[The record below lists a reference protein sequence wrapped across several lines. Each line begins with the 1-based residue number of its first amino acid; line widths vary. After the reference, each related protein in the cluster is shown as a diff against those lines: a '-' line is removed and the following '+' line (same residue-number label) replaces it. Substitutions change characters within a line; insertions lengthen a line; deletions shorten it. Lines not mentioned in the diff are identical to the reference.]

1 MLFMTLATSE
11 YSEAETIEA
20 LLARI
25 ARGDK
30 AALGELYERTHA
42 AVFGFAMS
50 MCSSPADAEDI
61 LHDTY
66 LAVFSSADS
75 YKPKGKPM
83 AWIMTIAKNL
93 ARMRMRK
100 ARRQLDIAD
109 EDWGQYL
116 TAKDAVSPD
125 ERILLQTAMKILS
138 DTQQQI
144 VMLHAVA
151 GIKHREIAA
160 ILDMPTATVL
170 SKYSRAIKKLCS
182 AMADTRNERYQHR
195 LEAPLRRFPR
205 SPRRSGRYPQRV

>member
-1 MLFMTLATSE
+1 MLSMTVTASE
-11 YSEAETIEA
+11 YETIEA

-50 MCSSPADAEDI
+50 MCPSPADAEDI

-66 LAVFSSADS
+66 LAVYSSAGQ
-75 YKPKGKPM
+75 YKAKGKPM

-100 ARRQLDIAD
+100 AGRQLDIAD
-109 EDWGQYL
+109 EDWERYL
-116 TAKDAVSPD
+116 AAKNEVSPD
-125 ERILLQTAMKILS
+125 ERILLQAALKLLS
-138 DTQQQI
+138 DTERQI

-151 GIKHREIAA
+151 GLKHREIAA

-170 SKYSRAIKKLCS
+170 SKYSRALKKLAS
-182 AMADTRNERYQHR
+182 AMEVK
-195 LEAPLRRFPR
+195 
-205 SPRRSGRYPQRV
+205 G

>member
-1 MLFMTLATSE
+1 MLFMTVATSE
-11 YSEAETIEA
+11 YSEAKVLES

-25 ARGDK
+25 AKGDK
-30 AALGELYERTHA
+30 EALGELYERTHA

-50 MCSSPADAEDI
+50 MASTPADAEDV

-66 LAVFSSADS
+66 LAVYSSAES
-75 YKPKGKPM
+75 YAAKGKPM

-109 EDWGQYL
+109 DDWGRYL
-116 TAKDAVSPD
+116 AAKSEVSSD
-125 ERILLQTAMKILS
+125 ERVLLQTAMKILS
-138 DTQQQI
+138 DDEQQI

-151 GIKHREIAA
+151 GVKHREIAA

-170 SKYSRAIKKLCS
+170 SKYSRAIKKLRTV
-182 AMADTRNERYQHR
+182 MEAD
-195 LEAPLRRFPR
+195 
-205 SPRRSGRYPQRV
+205 